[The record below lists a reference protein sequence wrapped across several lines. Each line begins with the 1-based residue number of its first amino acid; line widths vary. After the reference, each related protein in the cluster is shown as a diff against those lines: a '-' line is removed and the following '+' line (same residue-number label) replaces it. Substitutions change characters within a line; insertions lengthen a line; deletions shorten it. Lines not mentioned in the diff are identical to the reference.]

1 MCCRT
6 QTNISQPVVE
16 EEAVAE
22 VHNEHK
28 YSAKAAEAVSSS
40 GGRPDFFDNHN
51 TFICILVF
59 KASMYQTQYKS
70 GGTVHNM

>member
-22 VHNEHK
+22 AHIEHK
-28 YSAKAAEAVSSS
+28 YSAKAVEAVSSS
-40 GGRPDFFDNHN
+40 GGRPDFF
-51 TFICILVF
+51 
-59 KASMYQTQYKS
+59 
-70 GGTVHNM
+70 